1 MISPDG
7 RVHAHV
13 ESCYHGQAS
22 ATGCEM
28 YETYTYARDTRGFMA
43 KASSDP
49 PSFWSFT
56 LHARRRSWPWR
67 PCLWLCTLAVGVK
80 DEKSLC
86 PLVQTLWSTPS
97 CSHICLLMLCC
108 RVPAAATM
116 TRTDDTEDAAAVA
129 RRPNEDVR
137 VRLCCTTHRRVHHS
151 RRRLTDPRAGR
162 RYVVRTWQ
170 WPPASVA
177 SLRS

>member
-22 ATGCEM
+22 AGCEM

-49 PSFWSFT
+49 PSSWSFT
-56 LHARRRSWPWR
+56 LHARRHSWPWH

-80 DEKSLC
+80 DEKTFVPTGAN
-86 PLVQTLWSTPS
+86 PLVDAKLQAYMAPPALLSRADGSPRTLNELTS
-97 CSHICLLMLCC
+97 
-108 RVPAAATM
+108 AAVTT
-116 TRTDDTEDAAAVA
+116 TRTDDTEDASAVA
-129 RRPNEDVR
+129 RRPDEDVQPR
-137 VRLCCTTHRRVHHS
+137 GTTHR
-151 RRRLTDPRAGR
+151 
-162 RYVVRTWQ
+162 
-170 WPPASVA
+170 
-177 SLRS
+177 